1 MLFMIHVIHYHVVQ
15 MRFVKMVSARV
26 KLSSLVILISAVD
39 QNVQLI
45 QSVWAHYHVLQ
56 INA

>member
-1 MLFMIHVIHYHVVQ
+1 MMLFMIHAIHHHVVQ

-45 QSVWAHYHVLQ
+45 QSV
-56 INA
+56 